1 MRGKIR
7 AWVGVGV
14 LPSCPGPSWLSRPRP
29 GVPRGGVTSS
39 SWPPHPQRGAE
50 SGAGGW
56 PSRHRAMGRPHH
68 AGAGGGAGAGPVW
81 EWGEQGRG
89 RPLLKRVPSPQ
100 PGGAA
105 RGVTALRDES
115 RCAPAAGAL
124 GTRVLSAGPSSGLHL
139 RSRCLLLH
147 YALLRDKQRGM
158 DRVCPSP
165 RVCVLSSLPIDDA
178 IGIGFIHSNYLSI
191 SVFPIAKPVGRRRG
205 S

>member
-29 GVPRGGVTSS
+29 GEGSHLHLGHLTPSVVRSPEQVAG
-39 SWPPHPQRGAE
+39 PPDTGRWEGPTTQAQEEGL
-50 SGAGGW
+50 GW
-56 PSRHRAMGRPHH
+56 
-68 AGAGGGAGAGPVW
+68 GPVW

-89 RPLLKRVPSPQ
+89 RPLLQRVPSPG

-147 YALLRDKQRGM
+147 YALLRDKQRGI
-158 DRVCPSP
+158 DRGCPSP

-178 IGIGFIHSNYLSI
+178 IGIGFIHSNYLPI